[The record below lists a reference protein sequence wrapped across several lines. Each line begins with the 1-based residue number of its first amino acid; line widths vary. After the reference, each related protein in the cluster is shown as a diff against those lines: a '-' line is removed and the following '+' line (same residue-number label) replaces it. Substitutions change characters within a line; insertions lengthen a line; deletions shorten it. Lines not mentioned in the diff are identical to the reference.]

1 MNDADK
7 RKLLSVLSHGAI
19 FLSATV
25 LSVGLPIAI
34 LFLSEDPVVKGNAR
48 ESINFHLNMYLYGI
62 IFGILTVVLIGFPLL
77 FILLAAMWI
86 LPIMAIVKVLSDST
100 LIYRYPFI
108 FRLV

>member
-1 MNDADK
+1 MYDSDK

-25 LSVGLPIAI
+25 LSIGLPIAI

-48 ESINFHLNMYLYGI
+48 ESINFHINIYLYGL
-62 IFGILTVVLIGFPLL
+62 IFGLLTVVLIGFPLL
-77 FILLAAMWI
+77 FILVAVSWI
-86 LPIMAIVKVLSDST
+86 LPIVAIVKVLGDPT

>member
-1 MNDADK
+1 MYDSDK

-19 FLSATV
+19 FFSATV

-48 ESINFHLNMYLYGI
+48 ESLNFHLNLYLYGI
-62 IFGILTVVLIGFPLL
+62 LFGLLTFVLIGFPLL
-77 FILLAAMWI
+77 LILFAASWI
-86 LPIMAIVKVLSDST
+86 LPIIAIVKVLSNPT
-100 LIYRYPFI
+100 LIYRYPFL

>member
-1 MNDADK
+1 MYDSDK

-19 FLSATV
+19 FFSATV

-48 ESINFHLNMYLYGI
+48 ESLNFHLNLYLYAI
-62 IFGILTVVLIGFPLL
+62 LFGLLTFVLIGFPLL
-77 FILLAAMWI
+77 LILGVASWI
-86 LPIMAIVKVLSDST
+86 LPIIAIVKVLSNPT
-100 LIYRYPFI
+100 LIYRYPFL

>member
-1 MNDADK
+1 MYDSDK

-48 ESINFHLNMYLYGI
+48 ESINFHLNIYLYGV
-62 IFGILTVVLIGFPLL
+62 IFGILTVILIGFPLL
-77 FILLAAMWI
+77 FLLLAAMWI
-86 LPIMAIVKVLSDST
+86 LPIIAIVKVLADPT

>member
-1 MNDADK
+1 MYDSDK

-19 FLSATV
+19 FLSATL

-48 ESINFHLNMYLYGI
+48 ESINFHLNIYLYSL
-62 IFGILTVVLIGFPLL
+62 IFGLLSFVLIGFPLL
-77 FILLAAMWI
+77 FILLAASFI
-86 LPIMAIVKVLSDST
+86 LPIVAIVKVLSDPT

>member
-1 MNDADK
+1 MYDSDK

-25 LSVGLPIAI
+25 LSIGLPIAI

-48 ESINFHLNMYLYGI
+48 ESLNFHINLYLYGI
-62 IFGILTVVLIGFPLL
+62 IFGLLTFVLIGFPLL
-77 FILLAAMWI
+77 LILLAVSWI
-86 LPIMAIVKVLSDST
+86 LPIVAIVKVLQDPT

>member
-1 MNDADK
+1 MYDSDK

-19 FLSATV
+19 FLSATL

-48 ESINFHLNMYLYGI
+48 ESINFHLNIYLYSL
-62 IFGILTVVLIGFPLL
+62 IFGLLSVVLIGIPLL
-77 FILLAAMWI
+77 LILLAVSWI
-86 LPIMAIVKVLSDST
+86 LPIVAIVKVLSDPT

>member
-1 MNDADK
+1 MYDSDK

-19 FLSATV
+19 FLSATL

-48 ESINFHLNMYLYGI
+48 ESINFHLNIYLYGV
-62 IFGILTVVLIGFPLL
+62 IFGLLTVVLIGVPLL
-77 FILLAAMWI
+77 LILLAVSWI
-86 LPIMAIVKVLSDST
+86 MPIVAIVKVLSDPT
-100 LIYRYPFI
+100 LVYRYPFI

>member
-1 MNDADK
+1 MYDSDK

-19 FLSATV
+19 FLSATF

-48 ESINFHLNMYLYGI
+48 ESLNFHLNLYLYGI
-62 IFGILTVVLIGFPLL
+62 IFGLLTFVLIGFPLL
-77 FILLAAMWI
+77 LILLALSWI
-86 LPIMAIVKVLSDST
+86 LPIVAIVKVLSDPT

>member
-1 MNDADK
+1 MYDSDK

-48 ESINFHLNMYLYGI
+48 ESINFHLNIYLYGV
-62 IFGILTVVLIGFPLL
+62 IFGILTVILIGAPLL
-77 FILLAAMWI
+77 FLLLAAMWI
-86 LPIMAIVKVLSDST
+86 LPIMAIVKVLSDPT

>member
-1 MNDADK
+1 MSDADK

-19 FLSATV
+19 FLSATF

-48 ESINFHLNMYLYGI
+48 ESLNFHLNLYLYGI
-62 IFGILTVVLIGFPLL
+62 IFGLLTLVLIGFPLL
-77 FILLAAMWI
+77 FILLAISWI
-86 LPIMAIVKVLSDST
+86 LPIMAIVKVLSDPT